1 MRTKFALINIAVNVA
16 SYIAMLLPA
25 FWIRRVMLQT
35 LGEEYLG
42 LTSLFQNL
50 IGLLALAELGI
61 GGAIVYALYKPIAE
75 NDYAKANSLLAYY
88 QKAYI
93 KISCVIAA
101 TGISLMLFFPQV
113 IKTDIARPTVIIAF
127 LIFLQST
134 LMSYWFSSRLSLF
147 FVAQRNY
154 VVTALASGFRLVTLL
169 LQIGLLYLMKNYFV
183 FLLVQ
188 VGLDAL
194 YFMSV
199 NVFAKKYFPW
209 ISSAARELTTNE
221 KKDLHKRTSAVF
233 CHKLGS
239 FVVLGSDSII
249 ISMFVSL
256 AAVGRYSNYYMLFST
271 ATTVVVKM
279 LDGVAAGIGHLLAT
293 ESGEYS
299 YDVHKKLMFINFVIV
314 SFISIL
320 LACMTKSFI
329 SLWLG
334 ADFSLDA
341 AVIWLLVFNFYF
353 LAMRFSVERFKEG
366 AGLFVQDWWSPVAEA
381 ALNLGLALLFVQKW
395 GIAGVLLAT
404 TLSNLC
410 VVFWVK
416 PLIVYRDV
424 FKKPLSYYF
433 LSYAKYL
440 FVALFALG
448 LSYAATV
455 LLPTVSLLT
464 TLIRD
469 TALICIIVSA
479 LYWAL
484 FRRTDEFRFCI
495 SCLKA
500 LWISFRPG

>member
-1 MRTKFALINIAVNVA
+1 
-16 SYIAMLLPA
+16 
-25 FWIRRVMLQT
+25 MLQT

-50 IGLLALAELGI
+50 IGFLSLAELGI

-75 NDYAKANSLLAYY
+75 NDHAKTNALLAYY
-88 QKAYI
+88 QNAYI
-93 KISCVIAA
+93 KISGVIAA
-101 TGISLMLFFPQV
+101 TSISLMLFFPQV
-113 IKTDIARPTVIIAF
+113 IKTDITRPTVIVAF

-147 FVAQRNY
+147 FVAQRSY
-154 VVTALASGFRLVTLL
+154 VVTALATGFRLVTLL
-169 LQIGLLYLMKNYFV
+169 LQIGLLYLLKNYFV

-188 VGLDAL
+188 VALDAL
-194 YFMSV
+194 YFMCV
-199 NVFAKKYFPW
+199 NLLAKKYFPW
-209 ISSAARELTTNE
+209 ISSSARELTTNE
-221 KKDLHKRTSAVF
+221 KKDLNKRTSAVF

-249 ISMFVSL
+249 ISVFVSL
-256 AAVGRYSNYYMLFST
+256 AAVGRYSNYNMLFST
-271 ATTVVVKM
+271 AINVVVKM
-279 LDGVAAGIGHLLAT
+279 FDGVAAGIGHLLAT

-320 LACMTKSFI
+320 LARITKSFI
-329 SLWLG
+329 PLWLG
-334 ADFSLDA
+334 GDFSLDTT
-341 AVIWLLVFNFYF
+341 VLWLLVFNFYF
-353 LAMRFSVERFKEG
+353 LGMRLSVERFKEG

-381 ALNLGLALLFVQKW
+381 ALNLVLALLFVQKW

-424 FKKPLSYYF
+424 FKKPLSNYF

-440 FVALFALG
+440 LVALFALG

-455 LLPTVSLLT
+455 LLPPVSLLM

-469 TALICIIVSA
+469 TGLICIIVSA

-484 FRRTDEFRFCI
+484 FRHTDEFRFY
-495 SCLKA
+495 SSSLKA
-500 LWISFRPG
+500 LWISFRAR